1 MKNTLD
7 IGEITYGDMLSV
19 LPFSNEI
26 DLFKIK
32 GKDLREAF
40 EYSAGL
46 LAPNGELLDDDGGA
60 FLQVQIKKI
69 HRSMMYQIMHT
80 YPSLPI
86 KSFIIYT

>member
-46 LAPNGELLDDDGGA
+46 LAPNGELVDDDGGA
-60 FLQVQIKKI
+60 FLQVQIKKFTD
-69 HRSMMYQIMHT
+69 Q
-80 YPSLPI
+80 
-86 KSFIIYT
+86 